1 MGAKAGKPKQIQM
14 EREVERMDIRSNST
28 VLSIHDRAA
37 EISILGSH
45 NRITIH
51 PVSDS
56 SLHSLTVEGSSNTVR
71 LERSTHLVDI
81 LGADNSVT
89 VAKGTAVERMRI
101 QGEVVRWVAG
111 KKDMEERGTED
122 GL

>member
-1 MGAKAGKPKQIQM
+1 MGAKAGKSKQVQR
-14 EREVERMDIRSNST
+14 EREVERMDIRSNSA
-28 VLSIHDRAA
+28 VLSIRDRVA

-51 PVSDS
+51 PVSCS
-56 SLHSLTVEGSSNTVR
+56 FLHSLTVEGTSNSVR

-81 LGADNSVT
+81 LGTDNSVT
-89 VAKGTAVERMRI
+89 VAKGVAVERMRI
-101 QGEVVRWVAG
+101 QGDEVRWVAG
-111 KKDMEERGTED
+111 KKDIEERGTED